1 MSGTV
6 FFDGMCGLCNASVDF
21 ILRHDSRGT
30 FRLSPLQGTT
40 AQAFLPESLRERLD
54 TLVLQTDSGTFI
66 RSAAVVRILWG
77 LGGLW
82 SVAGWLLW
90 LVPKPLRDWG
100 YRIVSANRI
109 RWFGAKETCR
119 IPTPEERDRFLP

>member
-6 FFDGMCGLCNASVDF
+6 FFDGVCGLCNASVDF
-21 ILRHDSRGT
+21 ILRRDRRGA

-40 AQAFLPESLRERLD
+40 AQSALPPELRERLD

-77 LGGLW
+77 LGGFW
-82 SVAGWLLW
+82 SLMGWLLW
-90 LVPKPLRDWG
+90 VVPKPVRDWG
-100 YRIVSANRI
+100 YRIVAANRI

>member
-1 MSGTV
+1 MSSTV
-6 FFDGMCGLCNASVDF
+6 FFDGLCGLCNASVDF
-21 ILRHDSRGT
+21 ILRRDRSCA
-30 FRLSPLQGTT
+30 FRFAPLQGAT
-40 AQAFLPESLRERLD
+40 AQASLPETLRQRLD
-54 TLVLQTDSGTFI
+54 TLVLQTTAGTYV

-82 SVAGWLLW
+82 RVWGCLLW
-90 LVPKPLRDWG
+90 LIPLPLRDLG

-119 IPTPEERDRFLP
+119 IPTPEERERFLP